1 MFVRLII
8 IALFSFFVM
17 KIQETFLKLKYFN
30 LTKIN
35 ITGNAKM
42 LQTELTSLVNNL
54 YNKNNFD
61 IDYSELKKTL
71 ENDVRLSSVEIK
83 EVGLGE
89 IDINVEEKDF
99 SYYTIIK
106 KEVYLVDENGDL
118 FGYINEKKKE
128 SVPLIVANTREEVKE
143 LVGLLN
149 KVHERQLFHHISQA
163 YKKLDEEYIIVLR
176 DGTKIKTDLIVESDK
191 YRILETLYSE
201 MKKNKKIDYIDLRFD
216 DYIIKYMGDEWYE
229 RQWNNQICFGYREP

>member
-216 DYIIKYMGDEWYE
+216 DYIIKYMGDE
-229 RQWNNQICFGYREP
+229 